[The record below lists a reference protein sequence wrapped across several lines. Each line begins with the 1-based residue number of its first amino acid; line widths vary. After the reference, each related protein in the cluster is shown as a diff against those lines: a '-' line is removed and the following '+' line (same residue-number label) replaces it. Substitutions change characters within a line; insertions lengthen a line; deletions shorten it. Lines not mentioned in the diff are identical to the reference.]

1 MSLCVLMLL
10 PYTAPA
16 PPSGFR
22 RTGSVTDDE
31 SDDLL
36 DASISSQP
44 LDLSAYSHA
53 SYDLDSSRG
62 SMGGGGGGGEARH
75 SRNRS
80 ASLGALPV
88 GLNGPLA
95 MGLGSM
101 SSTFTPPP
109 ARPLAMPFRRADSVP
124 VGREGEGLERQQQ
137 NRSGITTPQPHQ
149 GFLQHNDSMY
159 AHLWW
164 RWIEMHGVGRCS
176 EGHGVGRC
184 VGRRQGCV
192 DADAPYS
199 PPPLALAPLS
209 PSGRMLNTPP
219 LPSLCWGVGRI

>member
-1 MSLCVLMLL
+1 M
-10 PYTAPA
+10 
-16 PPSGFR
+16 
-22 RTGSVTDDE
+22 TDDE

-62 SMGGGGGGGEARH
+62 SMGGGGGEARH

-124 VGREGEGLERQQQ
+124 VGREGEGGERMQQ
-137 NRSGITTPQPHQ
+137 NRSGLSTPQPHQ
-149 GFLQHNDSMY
+149 MFLQHNDSMY
-159 AHLWW
+159 VHSQHE
-164 RWIEMHGVGRCS
+164 RGI
-176 EGHGVGRC
+176 EGHGVL
-184 VGRRQGCV
+184 QGGGGY
-192 DADAPYS
+192 DDLGY
-199 PPPLALAPLS
+199 PLR
-209 PSGRMLNTPP
+209 SGTL
-219 LPSLCWGVGRI
+219 LPF